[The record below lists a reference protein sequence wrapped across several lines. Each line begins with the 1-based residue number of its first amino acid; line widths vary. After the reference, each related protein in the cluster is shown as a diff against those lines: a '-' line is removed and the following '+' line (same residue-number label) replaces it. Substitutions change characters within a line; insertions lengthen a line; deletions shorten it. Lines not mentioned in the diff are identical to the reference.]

1 MLASIKLMP
10 LLLGKLGIRGTLVI
24 GMTGLTVSMI
34 LLALGMSVAGSYWTV
49 LPGMLV
55 WGTSAGLAFP
65 ALFVSVS
72 TGVVPQQQ
80 GVASALAST
89 SQYLGSAVGLAAL
102 VAIANAGLDPDPDPD
117 PGSVVDGLRLAGW
130 VAAAVTLL
138 GAGLTA
144 AVLRPQPAVARS

>member
-49 LPGMLV
+49 LPGVLV

-102 VAIANAGLDPDPDPD
+102 VAIANAGLGPDPS

-138 GAGLTA
+138 GAGPAA